1 MKRFRNTVGILLI
14 WFFLFY
20 NIERINEPIN
30 LASFVYVYVLICSLV
45 MLFFHPV
52 LSIHFFWL
60 FLFSLP
66 PYFMLKEWFYHNL
79 AGRNLPL
86 TVTEVVA
93 IGLTIYLSRQVARQL
108 NEIGE
113 AVISTIINPLRKDIY
128 PFESS
133 QSDIYREIRRA
144 RQHQHDVSLLAA
156 SVCEPSFHL
165 NRNRFIRELEN
176 EIIQRYINARVGKIF
191 VDRLHITDIVA
202 QRDNHFIILLPHT
215 GKEDTSKIVHR
226 LQSNVRERLG
236 INLNIG
242 AATFPAEA
250 TTFEKLLETAEEKM
264 CQSATEEEKLPAIQ
278 ETDAGTSIE
287 L

>member
-1 MKRFRNTVGILLI
+1 MKRFRNTIGILLI
-14 WFFLFY
+14 WYFLFY

-30 LASFVYVYVLICSLV
+30 LASFVYVYILLCSLV

-52 LSIHFFWL
+52 LRIHFFWL

-66 PYFMLKEWFYHNL
+66 PYFVLKEWFYHNL

-86 TVTEVVA
+86 TVTEIVA

-128 PFESS
+128 PFETS

-156 SVCEPSFHL
+156 SVGESSFQL
-165 NRNRFIRELEN
+165 NRNRFIREFEN
-176 EIIQRYINARVGKIF
+176 EIILRYTNARVGKIF

-226 LQSNVRERLG
+226 LQSNVRDRLG
-236 INLNIG
+236 ITLNIG

-264 CQSATEEEKLPAIQ
+264 CRGGAEIEELPAIQ
-278 ETDAGTSIE
+278 ETDAGT
-287 L
+287 